1 MNQNI
6 KIGDTNLDLDS
17 GTVISTTRRIA
28 NIGTLERQSSFTNK
42 LNIPSTANN
51 LAAIGMVQGSD
62 DSTKKYIKQTGSVLA
77 NGIEIMNAAQFTFE
91 SLGDRIELLIN
102 SDNAT
107 FFDLIKQTFLREL
120 DMSALDHKWTMS
132 TMISSISNT
141 YPDGYVYALHD
152 SGVQSQI
159 TTRLN
164 TFGIVPSVFVKYIF
178 EKIGE
183 TFGYT
188 FTGSIYNESYFES
201 LLIPAISCKTGTR
214 NIEELQCSLIMNVPV
229 DLTGG
234 QTWLPTTFFTD
245 WLAVKKLDG
254 SAFTDKWGVARLN
267 EGYFLQIPGQY
278 EFTLDF
284 QADLQPAA
292 PGLLVYGAFKII
304 VYQTLN
310 QVTSVLGETV
320 ISSTTAGSFN
330 GQIKLNVIYDAFMQ
344 NTPNP
349 SISGSSEINSVY
361 AEVQVFKGNVATTQ
375 TNFEIIYLK
384 LSASK
389 ITNAFKSHYNRLF
402 NIQENLP
409 AWTCAKFVKEI
420 SNLFGIIPI
429 VNEYDK
435 QIRLV
440 TFNEINAAKIIA
452 KEWQNKI
459 DLANDPI
466 YTFKVDGYGQ
476 KNNFRYLPDPT
487 FDYSINIL
495 NESLPKDV
503 DYIKSEFNYSR
514 LQQIQQKDFNTI
526 FLDNYDSSVSIS
538 SSIVYTDRMKFSGKA
553 RIAFLFRKNTQI
565 KYISFNENITIIN
578 GNIPFLGFEFQSFQ
592 TFNLEWQYLYETF
605 YKNLFEG
612 LTNNILKVEL
622 NFRLTEF
629 DIQEFD
635 FSIPVYLENPSGYY
649 YVQEIKDFTSS
660 SESTSVEL
668 LRIG

>member
-6 KIGDTNLDLDS
+6 KIGDTALDLDS
-17 GTVISTTRRIA
+17 GTVISTTKRIA

-42 LNIPSTANN
+42 LNLPATANN
-51 LAAIGMVQGSD
+51 LSAIGMVQGSD
-62 DSTKKYIKQTGSVLA
+62 DSTKKYIKQSGSVLA

-120 DMSALDHKWTMS
+120 DMSELDHLWCMNE
-132 TMISSISNT
+132 MINSIPNT
-141 YPDGYVYALHD
+141 YVDGYVYALHD
-152 SGVQSQI
+152 SGVQSQV
-159 TTRLN
+159 TTRLQ
-164 TFGIVPSVFVKYIF
+164 TFGIVPSVFVKYLF
-178 EKIGE
+178 QKIGE

-214 NIEELQCSLIMNVPV
+214 NIEELQCSLIMDVPV

-234 QTWLPTTFFTD
+234 QTWLPLNFFTD
-245 WLAVKKLDG
+245 WTSVEKLDG
-254 SAFTDKWGVARLN
+254 SAFIDKWNVANLTY
-267 EGYFLQIPGQY
+267 GYYLQIPGQY
-278 EFTLDF
+278 EFTFDF

-292 PGLLVYGAFKII
+292 PGLLVYGAFRLI

-310 QVTSVLGETV
+310 QSLTVLGQTE
-320 ISSTTAGSFN
+320 ISSTTIGAFN
-330 GQIKLNVIYDAFMQ
+330 GQLKLNVIYDAFMQ

-349 SISGSSEINSVY
+349 SITSAEINGVY
-361 AEVQVFKGNVATTQ
+361 AEIQVFKGNVANTQ
-375 TNFEIIYLK
+375 TNFEILNLK
-384 LSASK
+384 LSSTK

-409 AWTCAKFVKEI
+409 NWTCAKFIKEI

-440 TFNEINAAKIIA
+440 TFNEINENKSIA
-452 KEWQNKI
+452 KEWQSKI
-459 DLANDPI
+459 DLAIDPI

-476 KNNFRYLPDPT
+476 VNNFRYLPDST
-487 FDYSINIL
+487 FDYSISIT
-495 NESLPKDV
+495 NESLPLDV

-538 SSIVYTDRMKFSGKA
+538 SNLNYSDMMKFSGKA

-565 KYISFNENITIIN
+565 KYIAFNENIQIIN
-578 GNIPFLGFEFQSFQ
+578 ANIPFMGFESQSFQ
-592 TFNLEWQYLYETF
+592 TFHLEWQYLYETF
-605 YKNLFEG
+605 YKNLFTG

-622 NFRLTEF
+622 QFRLSEF
-629 DIQEFD
+629 DIQDFD
-635 FSIPVYLENPSGYY
+635 FSIPIYLENPSGYY
-649 YVQEIKDFTSS
+649 YVQQIKDFTSS

>member
-17 GTVISTTRRIA
+17 GTVISTTKRIA

-42 LNIPSTANN
+42 LNLPATAKN

-62 DSTKKYIKQTGSVLA
+62 DSTKKYIKQSGSVLA

-91 SLGDRIELLIN
+91 SLADRIELLIN

-120 DMSALDHKWTMS
+120 DMSALDHKWCMTE
-132 TMISSISNT
+132 MINSIGNT

-152 SGVQSQI
+152 SGVQSQT

-178 EKIGE
+178 QKIGE

-188 FTGSIYNESYFES
+188 FTGNIFNTSYFES

-234 QTWLPTTFFTD
+234 QTWLPSTFFSD
-245 WLAVKKLDG
+245 WLSVTKLDG
-254 SAFTDKWGVARLN
+254 SAFVDKWNVARLDS
-267 EGYFLQIPGQY
+267 GYYLQIPGQY

-304 VYQTLN
+304 VFQTLN
-310 QVTSVLGETV
+310 QTTSVLGETV
-320 ISSTTAGSFN
+320 ISSTTAGAFN
-330 GQIKLNVIYDAFMQ
+330 GQIKLNVIYDAYMQ

-375 TNFEIIYLK
+375 TNLEIIYLK
-384 LSASK
+384 LSSSK

-409 AWTCAKFVKEI
+409 NWTCAKFVKEI

-440 TFNEINAAKIIA
+440 TLNEINENKSIS
-452 KEWQNKI
+452 KEWQSKI
-459 DLANDPI
+459 DLAIDPI

-476 KNNFRYLPDPT
+476 VNNFRYLPDLT
-487 FDYSINIL
+487 FDYSISIE
-495 NESLPKDV
+495 NESLPLDV

-526 FLDNYDSSVSIS
+526 FLDNYDSSVPIS
-538 SSIVYTDRMKFSGKA
+538 SNLNYSDMMKFSGKA

-565 KYISFNENITIIN
+565 KYISFNENITTIN
-578 GNIPFLGFEFQSFQ
+578 ANIPFMGFESQSFQ
-592 TFNLEWQYLYETF
+592 TFHLEWQYLYETF
-605 YKNLFEG
+605 YKNLFTG
-612 LTNNILKVEL
+612 LTNNILKIEL
-622 NFRLTEF
+622 QFRLTEF
-629 DIQEFD
+629 DIQDFD
-635 FSIPVYLENPSGYY
+635 FSIPIYLENPSGYY